1 MDTNCVP
8 LIEDLFLLY
17 ICYEGDFMS
26 HLYKSK
32 RYDLI
37 DMFNDTSQYLDDIFI
52 IDNHEL
58 ENIFAIYIQ
67 QNFS

>member
-1 MDTNCVP
+1 MSANSGDSYIDTNCVP
-8 LIEDLFLLY
+8 LIEDSFLLY

-37 DMFNDTSQYLDDIFI
+37 DMFKRYLSI
-52 IDNHEL
+52 
-58 ENIFAIYIQ
+58 
-67 QNFS
+67 S